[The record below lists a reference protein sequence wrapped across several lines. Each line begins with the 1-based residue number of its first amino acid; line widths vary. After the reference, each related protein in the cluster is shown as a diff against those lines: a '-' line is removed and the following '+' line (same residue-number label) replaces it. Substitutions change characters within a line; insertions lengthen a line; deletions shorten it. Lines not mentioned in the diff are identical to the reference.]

1 MTSIRNVYDAVKK
14 WAESTA
20 FRNTGATLVEAS
32 DFGEFYGFVFEAK
45 NIYNN
50 AYWCINKKTLKLFMF
65 LPVQNA
71 KIFNSRKKVNINAE

>member
-20 FRNTGATLVEAS
+20 FRNTGAALVEAS

-50 AYWCINKKTLKLFMF
+50 AYWCMNKKTLKLFMF

-71 KIFNSRKKVNINAE
+71 KIFNNRKKVDINAE